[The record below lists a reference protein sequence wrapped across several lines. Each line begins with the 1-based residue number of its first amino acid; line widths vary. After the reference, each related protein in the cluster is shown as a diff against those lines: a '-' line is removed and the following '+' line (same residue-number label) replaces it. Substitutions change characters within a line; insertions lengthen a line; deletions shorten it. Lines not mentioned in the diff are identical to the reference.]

1 MANYS
6 KEERAAI
13 SRDFRKVIQQ
23 HGLGNA
29 ILTVVES
36 NSEKTPIRKAV
47 LKQQCR
53 KKDFKRDFISAC
65 RTLASS
71 HPGTL
76 GKKIVDLQLEIINE

>member
-1 MANYS
+1 MANFS
-6 KEERAAI
+6 REERAAI
-13 SRDFRKVIQQ
+13 SRDFRKTIQQ

-47 LKQQCR
+47 LQQQCR
-53 KKDFKRDFISAC
+53 KKDFKRDFISVC

-71 HPGTL
+71 HPVDL
-76 GKKIVDLQLEIINE
+76 GKKIVDLQTEILGE